1 MSDEGIRIL
10 LVEGKRA
17 GADSLSVYLKKRWPN
32 IVAVNSGSDALAS
45 ARFKAPDLVVFD
57 ASTMRS
63 SGIRMCK
70 RIRQEYPKIPFIHSR
85 RENDKQDD
93 SLGADIYLQ
102 KPFTAR
108 KLNNRVFQ
116 LLPANEDDDSII
128 KVGKYKL
135 FLEKGAIDVPGK
147 GEQQLTPKLT
157 NLLELLMR
165 NADDVVSRQEIM
177 EKVWQTTYLGDTRTL
192 DVHIRWIRQAVEKV
206 PNKPKVL
213 TTVHGVGYTFN
224 SKPK

>member
-1 MSDEGIRIL
+1 MTEEGIRIL

-17 GADSLSVYLKKRWPN
+17 GTESLTIFLKKRWSN
-32 IVAVNSGSDALAS
+32 IVAVNTGSDALAS
-45 ARFKAPDLVVFD
+45 ARFKTPDLVVFD

-63 SGIRMCK
+63 SGVRMCK

-85 RENDKQDD
+85 SQGEAQDD
-93 SLGADIYLQ
+93 SIGADIYLA

-116 LLPANEDDDSII
+116 LLPADEEDNSII

-135 FLEKGAIDVPGK
+135 FLEKGAIHVPGK

-157 NLLELLMR
+157 NLLELFMR
-165 NADDVVSRQEIM
+165 NADEVVSRQEIM
-177 EKVWQTTYLGDTRTL
+177 ERFG
-192 DVHIRWIRQAVEKV
+192 
-206 PNKPKVL
+206 KP
-213 TTVHGVGYTFN
+213 
-224 SKPK
+224 PI